1 MNRKNTRFNALGTLT
16 VCVMGVLS
24 AIMLLPFVWML
35 SLAFK
40 SNTEIISGFSIIP
53 HQWSSNGFR
62 SVLEKGSMVLYW
74 FRNSLIVTVSITA
87 LAVSTSA
94 IAGYLFAKFQFKAKT
109 AIFLLFLSGMMV
121 PFQVTMIP
129 VFLLM
134 KELNLLNS
142 IWALILPAIVS
153 PFGIF
158 LSRQFIEVVPTEVM
172 EAARIDGAGE
182 YRTFFRIIIPQILPI
197 LSALSV
203 FLFIQYWN
211 DYLWPLIILNEQ
223 KKMTLSLGLQ
233 YFGNMNATDYA
244 GTMFMAL
251 IIMAP
256 IIILFLCFQKQFIK
270 GITLTGMK

>member
-1 MNRKNTRFNALGTLT
+1 MIQEKSRIDGLRISTGFMLAILL
-16 VCVMGVLS
+16 VL
-24 AIMLLPFVWML
+24 MLLPFIWMI

-40 SNTEIISGFSIIP
+40 SNSEIVSGFSLIP
-53 HQWSSNGFR
+53 KQWSSDGFN
-62 SVLEKGSMVLYW
+62 SVLNKGDMVLYW
-74 FRNSLIVTVSITA
+74 FKNSLIVTVSITV

-94 IAGYLFAKFQFKAKT
+94 LAGYLFAKFHFKAKT
-109 AIFLLFLSGMMV
+109 GLFLLFLSGMMV

-142 IWALILPAIVS
+142 IWALIIPAIVS

-158 LSRQFIEVVPTEVM
+158 LSRQFIEVIPTEM
-172 EAARIDGAGE
+172 IESGRIDGAGE
-182 YRTFFRIIIPQILPI
+182 YQIFLRIIVPQIIPI

-233 YFGNMNATDYA
+233 YFGNMNTTDYA
-244 GTMFMAL
+244 GTMFMTM

-256 IIILFLCFQKQFIK
+256 IITLFLFFQKQFIR